1 MVGKGGGIRLS
12 EDAFF
17 VQIVF
22 KQSILLG
29 NMLHPS
35 YPKTMKVV
43 IGDA

>member
-1 MVGKGGGIRLS
+1 MVGLGGGLRLS

-22 KQSILLG
+22 KQSILFG

-35 YPKTMKVV
+35 YLKNDESCN
-43 IGDA
+43 GG